1 MIVQDK
7 CVNEVRRRG
16 LVVRGV
22 HDHLH
27 RAATSELYSVL
38 FFVPGASC
46 TVIGREDVI

>member
-1 MIVQDK
+1 MIVQE

-27 RAATSELYSVL
+27 RAATSEL
-38 FFVPGASC
+38 
-46 TVIGREDVI
+46 

>member
-1 MIVQDK
+1 
-7 CVNEVRRRG
+7 VNEVRRRG

-38 FFVPGASC
+38 FFSGVH
-46 TVIGREDVI
+46 DQ